1 MSVKPSAAVHR
12 SYGNDRK
19 TIAVRF
25 FPDSTTDPTF
35 VGDYEIASV
44 TRDGTGV
51 YTVTCRS
58 SHSKVLGVSVCLGL
72 GTPALHAVVAE
83 IDNDGTGA
91 PLEVQVTRLDAEGNA
106 ADDTADA
113 DTWISLVVEVEDG

>member
-1 MSVKPSAAVHR
+1 MTVKPSAAAHR

-25 FPDSTTDPTF
+25 FPNTTTDPTF

-44 TRDGTGV
+44 THDTTGV

-58 SHSKVLGVSVCLGL
+58 SHHKVLGVSVGLGL
-72 GTPALHAVVAE
+72 GTPALHAVVAKVG
-83 IDNDGTGA
+83 NAGTTS
-91 PLEVQVTRLDAEGNA
+91 PLTVQVTRLDDKGNA
-106 ADDTADA
+106 ANDTANA
-113 DTWISLVVEVEDG
+113 DTWISVVVEVEDG

>member
-1 MSVKPSAAVHR
+1 MAVKPSAAVHR

-44 TRDGTGV
+44 THDTTGV

-58 SHSKVLGVSVCLGL
+58 SHHKVLGVSVGLGL

-83 IDNDGTGA
+83 VGNAGTTS
-91 PLEVQVTRLDAEGNA
+91 PLTVQVTRLGATGAA

-113 DTWISLVVEVEDG
+113 DTWISVVVEVEDG

>member
-1 MSVKPSAAVHR
+1 MAVKPTSAVHR

-25 FPDSTTDPTF
+25 YPNGTADPTF

-44 TRDGTGV
+44 THDDTGV

-83 IDNDGTGA
+83 VGNAGTTS
-91 PLEVQVTRLDAEGNA
+91 PLTVQVTRLDDKGSA
-106 ADDTADA
+106 ADDTAAA
-113 DTWISLVVEVEDG
+113 DTWISVVVEVEDG